1 MAGTPRPSAGLTN
14 PNQMRCGSSTSRAR
28 VRVPFFVLLLAPPC
42 APIAPAVPGFRGAPY
57 YNCRSYRARRDQ
69 GWGLHVPINPMARA
83 HRHTGLGFTGYIL
96 VLTNRPSTPPTTPPT
111 PTAAWSTARFPEQ
124 YIVVVEGGAAVVW
137 KGRALRGVVPVDSRT
152 DLWRLLAHASMTVDL
167 GPGASSPGSA
177 SSRCVSARRLRVPA
191 NTVGAVHARAGG
203 GLTYVDVSDL
213 LVGVERLL
221 RESERVPFSRDGT
234 RYADSAY
241 GDRVTFVAGV
251 AGALRRVRS

>member
-1 MAGTPRPSAGLTN
+1 
-14 PNQMRCGSSTSRAR
+14 
-28 VRVPFFVLLLAPPC
+28 
-42 APIAPAVPGFRGAPY
+42 
-57 YNCRSYRARRDQ
+57 
-69 GWGLHVPINPMARA
+69 MARA

-96 VLTNRPSTPPTTPPT
+96 VLTDRPSTPPTTPPT
-111 PTAAWSTARFPEQ
+111 PTAAWLTARFPEQ

-167 GPGASSPGSA
+167 GPGDI
-177 SSRCVSARRLRVPA
+177 VARECIESLRLGTPIVVPA

-213 LVGVERLL
+213 LAGVERLL

-241 GDRVTFVAGV
+241 GDPRTFVAGV